1 MGCHFFSVA
10 KDVSLGFHG
19 CCQRYP
25 ESPAKPLGLNLHSHG
40 VELTSESCNG
50 QATPEQSQ
58 IDELEEAAGQ
68 AFPKTLAQRP
78 QTPRAH
84 RGMSLA
90 HPGHPFVLAMPYAK

>member
-10 KDVSLGFHG
+10 KDMF
-19 CCQRYP
+19 
-25 ESPAKPLGLNLHSHG
+25 LGLHGFVTTAASSQQSPWVYTWIGMG

-58 IDELEEAAGQ
+58 IDELEGAAVQ
-68 AFPKTLAQRP
+68 AFPKTLAQRS
-78 QTPRAH
+78 QSRRAH

-90 HPGHPFVLAMPYAK
+90 HPGHAFVLATPYPK